1 MISTVLQ
8 GVCPDP
14 HDKGLL
20 QLPEV
25 VFYDDLDEEQLDQI
39 ESDS

>member
-14 HDKGLL
+14 RAKGLL
-20 QLPEV
+20 QLLEV
-25 VFYDDLDEEQLDQI
+25 VFYDDLNEEQLDPI
-39 ESDS
+39 ESDF